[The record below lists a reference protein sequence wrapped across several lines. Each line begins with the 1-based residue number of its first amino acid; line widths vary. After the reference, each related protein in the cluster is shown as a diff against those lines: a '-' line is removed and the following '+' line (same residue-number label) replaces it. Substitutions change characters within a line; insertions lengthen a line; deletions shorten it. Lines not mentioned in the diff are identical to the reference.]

1 MRSWPP
7 LHPFFSPATLRIVT
21 VIDLPRIVLSADEP
35 PPFTIESHGARWPV
49 LLVCDHA
56 SNRIPRALA
65 GLGVP
70 ESVLQQHIAWDIGA
84 GDLVRSLSARLELPA
99 VLAGY
104 SRLVIDC
111 NRHLEDPSSIVAES
125 DAVPVPGNRALAP
138 AQREA
143 RARAIFS
150 PYHRAIA
157 QVLGEIQ
164 AGRGVPALVAV
175 HSFTPKMHGNFR
187 PWHCGVLW
195 DRDPRLAVPLME
207 ALRREPGLVVGDNE
221 PYSGR
226 HPADY
231 TVDVHAENRGWPHVC
246 IEIRQDLIASAK
258 GVAEWTERLERV
270 LSPLLADRAL
280 YREQRFADPHADV
293 SEVQR

>member
-1 MRSWPP
+1 V
-7 LHPFFSPATLRIVT
+7 AI
-21 VIDLPRIVLSADEP
+21 IDLPQPLLAPDEP
-35 PPFTIESHGARWPV
+35 PPFTIESRSARWPV

-56 SNRIPRALA
+56 SNRIPRAFA
-65 GLGVP
+65 DLGVP
-70 ESVLQQHIAWDIGA
+70 ESALQQHIAWDIGA
-84 GDLVRSLSARLELPA
+84 ASLVRALGARLDLTA
-99 VLAGY
+99 VIAGY

-125 DAVPVPGNRALAP
+125 DGIQVLGNQGLTA

-143 RARAIFS
+143 RARAIFW
-150 PYHRAIA
+150 PYHRAIDQA
-157 QVLGEIQ
+157 LADIQ
-164 AGRGVPALVAV
+164 SARGIPALIAV
-175 HSFTPKMHGNFR
+175 HSFTPKMDGRFR
-187 PWHCGVLW
+187 PWQCGILW

-207 ALRREPGLVVGDNE
+207 ALRRESGLVVGDNE

-246 IEIRQDLIASAK
+246 IEIRQDLIASAA
-258 GVAEWTERLERV
+258 GVDEWADRLERV
-270 LSPLLADRAL
+270 LAPLLSDAAL
-280 YREQRFADPHADV
+280 YREHRFADPTV